1 MLQVYKNI
9 MNIKT
14 KIIRT
19 VVILYGLFLDSSFT
33 FAASSQD
40 KLDSPIAARSLQEFF
55 AGIVDVLI
63 QLGVV
68 VSALGIMYGGFLL
81 VTAQGDEEK
90 VSNGR
95 KTITWAVVGTAV
107 LLGAKVI
114 FVAIKG
120 TVDQLQ

>member
-1 MLQVYKNI
+1 M
-9 MNIKT
+9 
-14 KIIRT
+14 KISFNKYFTI
-19 VVILYGLFLDSSFT
+19 IYGFLLNASFA
-33 FAASSQD
+33 FAQQAD
-40 KLDSPIAARSLQEFF
+40 DPNKLNSPIAATSLQEFF
-55 AGIVDVLI
+55 SGIVDVLI

-90 VSNGR
+90 VANGR

-120 TVDQLQ
+120 TVEQLK